1 MCFSYDQK
9 RQKYCFKLLI
19 SVVHDHR
26 KEIGENCHADIQ
38 PLRFNQL
45 SKQA

>member
-1 MCFSYDQK
+1 MCFSYDRK

-26 KEIGENCHADIQ
+26 KEIGGNCPDIQ